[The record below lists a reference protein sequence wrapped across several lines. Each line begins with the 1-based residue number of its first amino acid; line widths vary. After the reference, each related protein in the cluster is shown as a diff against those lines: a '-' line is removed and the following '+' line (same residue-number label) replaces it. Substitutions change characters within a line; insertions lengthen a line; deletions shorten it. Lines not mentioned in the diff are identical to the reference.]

1 MHLIHIKI
9 RVIEFIISLYTLVI
23 KPISAQAHLELNMKP
38 ELDNFSLPK
47 VFLSVTFDEIEI
59 QLSKLQVSLWILFLL
74 LTRPVYP
81 HEKEI
86 ME

>member
-1 MHLIHIKI
+1 MHFAFDSQ
-9 RVIEFIISLYTLVI
+9 VIEFIISLYTLVI
-23 KPISAQAHLELNMKP
+23 KPISAEARLELNMKP

-59 QLSKLQVSLWILFLL
+59 RLSKLQVSLWIFCITYTTCLS
-74 LTRPVYP
+74 

-86 ME
+86 MR